1 MSSDVVLKEPGR
13 FISAVP
19 AMLGFVPEQSLVIA
33 ALRHASDCL
42 LEVLFVTRLDMPPA
56 GQYSPLLDRIT
67 EICRR
72 SDVVAALALI
82 VDDRAVPERRYRRL
96 VNAVRQRLTESGVV
110 LAAAWSVPRIEEAA
124 VWRNVESPQSHGL
137 LPDPS
142 SSQLAALQVF
152 DGRVLRSSR
161 GELADSLTV
170 DKVLRN
176 QVSAHLPQVVSD
188 AQRRLARAIQ
198 INNPDAFTR
207 MTLWQLM
214 SAIAQLNYK
223 PAIPPRT
230 IAEVAVALRHK
241 TVRDIMFGVA
251 GGVHART
258 AEHLWGVLT
267 RALPDPDRA
276 EAATLLAFNAYRRGD
291 GTLAGVALDQ
301 ALAADPEHRMA
312 VLLDVALQTAMA
324 PSRLNRLVN
333 TGIEAAADLR
343 IDIGAT
349 ATDSGLEVA
358 R

>member
-1 MSSDVVLKEPGR
+1 MSSDVVLKEPGQ
-13 FISAVP
+13 FIAAVP

-33 ALRHASDCL
+33 ALRHTSEFPL
-42 LEVLFVTRLDMPPA
+42 NVLFVARLDMPSA
-56 GQYSPLLDRIT
+56 GHCSPLPQRIT
-67 EICRR
+67 ETCRR
-72 SDVVAALALI
+72 SDVVAVLVVI
-82 VDDRAVPERRYRRL
+82 VDDRAVPDHRHRTL
-96 VNAVRQRLTESGVV
+96 VDTLRQKLTESDVV
-110 LAAAWSVPRIEEAA
+110 LAGAWSVPRIEEAA

-152 DGRVLRSSR
+152 DGRLLRSSR

-170 DKVLRN
+170 DEVLRD

-207 MTLWQLM
+207 MTLWQLI
-214 SAIAQLNYK
+214 SVIAQLHYK

-230 IAEVAVALRHK
+230 IAEAAVALRHK

-251 GGVHART
+251 GGVHARA

-291 GTLAGVALDQ
+291 GALAGVALDQ
-301 ALAADPEHRMA
+301 ALVVDPGHRMA
-312 VLLDVALQTAMA
+312 ILLDIAFQTAME

-333 TGIEAAADLR
+333 AGIEAAAELR
-343 IDIGAT
+343 VDIGIA
-349 ATDSGLEVA
+349 ATDSGMEVV